1 MLQGKGYKQ
10 FNHYKEKAEQ
20 DFPSFVQ
27 RFTLALHKAITVD
40 SNPSGTIRKFAEE
53 ADSEELVLPHSSVPD
68 IKTRLS
74 NPDILADRVMRILDS
89 NFVKMTFPVF
99 NALRSEERRVG
110 KECRSRW
117 SPY

>member
-1 MLQGKGYKQ
+1 MSGKDESIFSKEALLRTHAGKDIIKERMLQGKGYKQ

-53 ADSEELVLPHSSVPD
+53 ADSEELVLQHSRDRKS
-68 IKTRLS
+68 TRLNS
-74 NPDILADRVMRILDS
+74 SHANIS
-89 NFVKMTFPVF
+89 
-99 NALRSEERRVG
+99 
-110 KECRSRW
+110 
-117 SPY
+117 